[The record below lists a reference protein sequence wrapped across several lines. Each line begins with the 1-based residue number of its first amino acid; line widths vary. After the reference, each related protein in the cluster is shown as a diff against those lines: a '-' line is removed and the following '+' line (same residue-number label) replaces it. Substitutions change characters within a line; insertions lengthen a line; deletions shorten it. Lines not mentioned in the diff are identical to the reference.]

1 MAEWVGAVDGGG
13 SKTHGAL
20 LSSDGE
26 LLSLPADTGCNPL
39 DNSDWAQV
47 LDRMLGRF
55 ADHAQDANNIA
66 MGMPGFGEVRHLAD
80 LVSEQITKH
89 LGDRAL
95 IINDVEMAFHG
106 AFPSGEGILLLAGTG
121 SMAVARGPK
130 GLVRV
135 GGWGDLFGDEGS
147 AYWIGRS
154 ALSLASRELDGRI
167 PANGF
172 AAALCAALELN
183 CDEDPFALLN
193 WVSRHQHVRS
203 CIASVAR
210 NVDGMASAGHQEAQ
224 QLLNDAALLL
234 AEHISAAATLAGLPS
249 EARWAFAGS
258 VFNSDTLKQNVEIA
272 CGQSATSAALPPL
285 GGGLLLAARKSGW
298 DFDPDFISELASQL
312 AQSSPKRNS

>member
-13 SKTHGAL
+13 SKTHVAL

-26 LLSLPADTGCNPL
+26 LINLPADSGCNPL

-47 LDRMLGRF
+47 LDRVMGCLVDHVHD
-55 ADHAQDANNIA
+55 ADNIA
-66 MGMPGFGEVRHLAD
+66 MGMPGFGEVRHLAE
-80 LVSEQITKH
+80 LVSEQITKR

-172 AAALCAALELN
+172 ATTLCAAFELN
-183 CDEDPFALLN
+183 SDDEPFALLN

-203 CIASVAR
+203 RIASVAQI
-210 NVDGMASAGHQEAQ
+210 VDGMASAGHKEAQ
-224 QLLNDAALLL
+224 HLLNDAALLL
-234 AEHISAAATLAGLPS
+234 AEHISSAATLAGLPG
-249 EARWAFAGS
+249 EAPWASAGS
-258 VFNSDTLKQNVEIA
+258 VFNSDALKQNAEIA
-272 CGQSATSAALPPL
+272 CGQSATSAVLPPL

-298 DFDPDFISELASQL
+298 TCDTDFITELASQL
-312 AQSSPKRNS
+312 AQPSPKRNN

>member
-26 LLSLPADTGCNPL
+26 LLNLPADSGCNPL

-47 LDRMLGRF
+47 LDRMMGSLVG
-55 ADHAQDANNIA
+55 HAHEACNIV
-66 MGMPGFGEVRHLAD
+66 MGMPGFGEVRDLAD
-80 LVSEQITKH
+80 LVSEQITKR
-89 LGDRAL
+89 LGNRAL

-106 AFPSGEGILLLAGTG
+106 AFPSGQGILLLAGTG
-121 SMAVARGPK
+121 SMAVARGPM

-167 PANGF
+167 PASGF
-172 AAALCAALELN
+172 AAALCAALKLD

-203 CIASVAR
+203 RIASIAQS
-210 NVDGMASAGHQEAQ
+210 VDGMARAGHQEAQ
-224 QLLNDAALLL
+224 RLLNDAALLL
-234 AEHISAAATLAGLPS
+234 AEHISATATLAGLPS
-249 EARWAFAGS
+249 EVRWAFAGS

-272 CGQSATSAALPPL
+272 CGQSAISTVLPPL

-298 DFDPDFISELASQL
+298 TCDPDFISELASQL
-312 AQSSPKRNS
+312 AQSSPKRNN